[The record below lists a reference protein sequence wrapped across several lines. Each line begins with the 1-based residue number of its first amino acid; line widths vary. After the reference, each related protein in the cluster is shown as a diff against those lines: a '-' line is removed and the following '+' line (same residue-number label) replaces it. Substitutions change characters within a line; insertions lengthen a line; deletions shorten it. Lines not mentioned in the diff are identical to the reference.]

1 MLTTSLGAMTWA
13 GVRVGVAVNGALV
26 GGGKV
31 AQESGGKAGRE
42 IE

>member
-1 MLTTSLGAMTWA
+1 MLTTSLGAMTW
-13 GVRVGVAVNGALV
+13 VGVAVNGALV
-26 GGGKV
+26 DGGKV